1 MSEVIQV
8 SPFRCR
14 MWDGHA
20 RLEEHINEETCQA
33 EIASF
38 LSHGQQMP
46 VLGRPLS
53 GRDGHDYE
61 LIYGARRLFV
71 ARHLNVPLL
80 MTPRELSDREAT
92 VALDIE
98 NRQRK
103 ELSPYERG
111 LGYIGWLRSGVFSSQ
126 EDLARTVNVSAS
138 QVSRL
143 IRMAQLPPVI
153 LNAFGTPLEICENWG
168 RQIMDLLDDP
178 QARPAVTS
186 AARAIAKESP
196 RPPAAAVYRR
206 LLAAPGET
214 RSRAEILRAESHD
227 EVVKDQDGCP
237 LFRIR
242 CQRHDT
248 ALLLPT
254 SSVPYKVLLEIKEEV
269 REILHRSRVQPI
281 DFTAIRAIRM
291 AEVAVNA
298 EA

>member
-1 MSEVIQV
+1 
-8 SPFRCR
+8 
-14 MWDGHA
+14 
-20 RLEEHINEETCQA
+20 
-33 EIASF
+33 
-38 LSHGQQMP
+38 
-46 VLGRPLS
+46 
-53 GRDGHDYE
+53 
-61 LIYGARRLFV
+61 
-71 ARHLNVPLL
+71 
-80 MTPRELSDREAT
+80 
-92 VALDIE
+92 
-98 NRQRK
+98 
-103 ELSPYERG
+103 
-111 LGYIGWLRSGVFSSQ
+111 VFSSQ

-153 LNAFGTPLEICENWG
+153 LNAFGTPLEICESWG

-196 RPPAAAVYRR
+196 RRPAAAVYRR
-206 LLAAPGET
+206 LLTAPGET
-214 RSRAEILRAESHD
+214 RSRAEIHRAESHD

-242 CQRHDT
+242 CQRRDT

-254 SSVPYKVLLEIKEEV
+254 GTVPHKVLLEIKEEI

-281 DFTAIRAIRM
+281 DLTSVRAKRI
-291 AEVAVNA
+291 ADVAVSL